1 MSDEEKKR
9 KHEQEHEGEEPCEQ
23 PKRDEPSQP
32 LTDSSQDPPP
42 QVPPGG

>member
-9 KHEQEHEGEEPCEQ
+9 KQDQWPEREEPSEQ
-23 PKRDEPSQP
+23 PKRKEPSQP

>member
-9 KHEQEHEGEEPCEQ
+9 KHEQDHEGEEPT
-23 PKRDEPSQP
+23 PKRNEPSQP